1 MKKTTLT
8 AVLLLSVICAFGQKK
23 AVNRAFSEAKME
35 NPNFQEAR
43 TTIQGA
49 LTDPESKDDAKT
61 WYVAGFIENTYFEK
75 DNVQK
80 TLGMTLKDGDGPM
93 YDALVKSYEYF
104 LKSIA
109 LDTLPNEKGKVKPKY
124 VKDIRKTLKQNIDG
138 FANAGVYY
146 FTQKDYKKAYDV
158 WGIYLDIPQ
167 LSIMKGEK
175 SGLPADSTIAILE
188 FNRALAALQ
197 TQDHALAIS
206 ALNEAKGNGYN
217 QNDIYKYLVY
227 EYEQTQDTVNL
238 IQTLQEG
245 EKLFKNEMVE
255 VKDEMGNTVMDENGQ
270 PKMQKENTYTLKL
283 INLYI
288 YSGKYDEAIATLDAI
303 LAEEPDKAEYWNVKG
318 NLYESQKKYD
328 QSIECFEKAI
338 EIDPTYADA
347 LGNLGRIYF
356 NLAVQKNN
364 EISSITDNVKYAE
377 AREKEVIP
385 LFEKSR
391 PYYEKAY
398 ELKPGEP
405 DYKYALRNIYYNL
418 NDAEKLKAIEGQ

>member
-35 NPNFQEAR
+35 SPNFQEAR
-43 TTIQGA
+43 TDIQGA
-49 LTDPESKDDAKT
+49 LTNPETKDDAKT
-61 WYVAGFIENTYFEK
+61 WYVAGFIENAAFEK

-93 YDALVKSYEYF
+93 YEALAKSYEYF

-138 FANAGVYY
+138 YVNAGVYY
-146 FTQKDYKKAYDV
+146 FNQQEYKKAYDV
-158 WGIYLDIPQ
+158 WGIYLEIPK
-167 LSIMKGEK
+167 LSIMKDEK
-175 SGLPADSTIAILE
+175 SGLPADSTIAMLE

-197 TQDHALAIS
+197 TQDNALAIK
-206 ALNEAKGNGYN
+206 ALNDAKGNGYN

-227 EYEQTQDTVNL
+227 EYEQTQDTINL
-238 IQTLQEG
+238 IKTLQEG

-255 VKDEMGNTVMDENGQ
+255 VRDENGNPVMDEAGQ

-288 YSGKYDEAIATLDAI
+288 YGGKYDEAIATLESI
-303 LAEEPDKAEYWNVKG
+303 LTDDPNNAEYWNVKG

-338 EIDPTYADA
+338 EINPSYADA

-377 AREKEVIP
+377 ARENEVLP

-398 ELKPGEP
+398 ELRPGDP
-405 DYKYALRNIYYNL
+405 DFKYALRNIYYNL

>member
-1 MKKTTLT
+1 
-8 AVLLLSVICAFGQKK
+8 
-23 AVNRAFSEAKME
+23 
-35 NPNFQEAR
+35 
-43 TTIQGA
+43 
-49 LTDPESKDDAKT
+49 
-61 WYVAGFIENTYFEK
+61 
-75 DNVQK
+75 
-80 TLGMTLKDGDGPM
+80 
-93 YDALVKSYEYF
+93 
-104 LKSIA
+104 
-109 LDTLPNEKGKVKPKY
+109 
-124 VKDIRKTLKQNIDG
+124 
-138 FANAGVYY
+138 
-146 FTQKDYKKAYDV
+146 
-158 WGIYLDIPQ
+158 
-167 LSIMKGEK
+167 
-175 SGLPADSTIAILE
+175 
-188 FNRALAALQ
+188 
-197 TQDHALAIS
+197 
-206 ALNEAKGNGYN
+206 
-217 QNDIYKYLVY
+217 
-227 EYEQTQDTVNL
+227 
-238 IQTLQEG
+238 
-245 EKLFKNEMVE
+245 MVE